1 MWQVWA
7 VLILMTL
14 AAMGAIALPLLR
26 AREARPDAAHD
37 RAVFQ
42 DQLAE
47 LDRDEAADLIGR
59 AEADA
64 ARNEIKRRLLATRE
78 QPQAV
83 AASSSKP
90 WASLAALLIVP
101 VLAIPLYAKFGNPTL
116 PDVPLKERLEKAA
129 ENKDYDALVAR
140 VEQHLVNNPDDA
152 QGWMVLVPAYR
163 AMGRFED
170 GAQAIATIMR
180 LTNVDADKLADYAE
194 LLTFANGELVSAEA
208 ARALEE
214 ALKLT
219 PGHPKASYYM
229 AVAKK
234 QEGKLDEAKALL
246 EKMLAGAPAD
256 AGWKPMVEQE
266 LASLSSRPPALS
278 AEQMKEG
285 AAMNAEDR
293 NAMIRGMVEGL
304 EKRLSEQAD
313 DPEGWQRLIRA
324 RTVMNEPGKAEAA
337 YTKAKEVFKDRP
349 DVLASLAALAKELRL
364 E

>member
-1 MWQVWA
+1 MAGYAQQGCA
-7 VLILMTL
+7 TRDRPG
-14 AAMGAIALPLLR
+14 AAAG
-26 AREARPDAAHD
+26 
-37 RAVFQ
+37 Q
-42 DQLAE
+42 
-47 LDRDEAADLIGR
+47 IGK

-64 ARNEIKRRLLATRE
+64 ARNEIKRRLLATRNE
-78 QPQAV
+78 TQTAGTS
-83 AASSSKP
+83 ASKP
-90 WASLAALLIVP
+90 WESLAALLIVP
-101 VLAIPLYAKFGNPTL
+101 VLAIPLYAKFGSPML
-116 PDVPLKERLEKAA
+116 PDVPLKQRLEKAA

-140 VEQHLVNNPDDA
+140 VEQHLASNPDDA

-163 AMGRFED
+163 AMGRYAD
-170 GAQAIATIMR
+170 GAEAIAAMMR
-180 LTNVDADKLADYAE
+180 LTGRDANKLADYAE
-194 LLTFANGELVSAEA
+194 LLTLANGELVSADA

-219 PGHPKASYYM
+219 PGHPKASFYM

-234 QEGKLDEAKALL
+234 QEGKPDEAKAMLETLL
-246 EKMLAGAPAD
+246 ASAPAG

-285 AAMNAEDR
+285 AAMKTEDR

-304 EKRLSEQAD
+304 EKRLGEQAD

-324 RTVMNEPGKAEAA
+324 RTVMNEPDKAEAA
-337 YTKAKEVFKDRP
+337 YTRAKVVFKDRP
-349 DVLASLAALAKELRL
+349 DVLASLAALAKELSL